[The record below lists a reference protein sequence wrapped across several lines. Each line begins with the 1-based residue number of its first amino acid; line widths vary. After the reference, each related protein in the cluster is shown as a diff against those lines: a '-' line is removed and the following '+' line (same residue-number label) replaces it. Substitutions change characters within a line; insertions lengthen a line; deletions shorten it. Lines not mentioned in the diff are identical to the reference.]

1 MIFEM
6 INGNI
11 PTFLNAETRIAE
23 LEHENEKLNVQLTTV
38 KTQLEGVRN
47 LLNARDRQ
55 IVQYQKEIDE
65 LKNRPMTNNSDDIL
79 KYKKAILWLIDN
91 MEIPRTEA

>member
-1 MIFEM
+1 M

-11 PTFLNAETRIAE
+11 TAFNIDVEAKIAE
-23 LEHENEKLNVQLTTV
+23 LEHENEKLNVQLTTI

-55 IVQYQKEIDE
+55 IVQYQKEIEE
-65 LKNRPMTNNSDDIL
+65 LKNRPMLDNSNDIL
-79 KYKKAILWLIDN
+79 KYKRAILWLIDN

>member
-1 MIFEM
+1 MIS
-6 INGNI
+6 GNI
-11 PTFLNAETRIAE
+11 TAFNIDVEAKIAE
-23 LEHENEKLNVQLTTV
+23 LEHENEKLNVQLTTI

-55 IVQYQKEIDE
+55 IVQYQKEIEE
-65 LKNRPMTNNSDDIL
+65 LKNRPMLNNSNDIL
-79 KYKKAILWLIDN
+79 KYKRAILWLIDN

>member
-1 MIFEM
+1 MIED
-6 INGNI
+6 NI
-11 PTFLNAETRIAE
+11 TAFLEAKTKITE
-23 LEHENEKLNVQLTTV
+23 LEREKEKLNVQLTTM

-65 LKNRPMTNNSDDIL
+65 LKNKPMLDNSDDIL
-79 KYKKAILWLIDN
+79 KYKKAIIWLIDN
-91 MEIPRTEA
+91 MRLPDSED